1 MRRKNIASPTTIELI
16 AQECLAVRLR
26 MINRAVSR
34 IYDRALRPLG
44 LRVSQMNIL
53 VAVSQLGPTR
63 QQDVCRVLSLE
74 RSTLSR
80 DAERMRAK
88 GWLDAAPGEDART
101 SMLRITPAGKK
112 LLEKAMPAWDEAQQ
126 RAAALLGENV
136 AAGLGQIV
144 TTLRAKE
151 PVESR

>member
-34 IYDRALRPLG
+34 IYDRALRPFG

-53 VAVSQLGPTR
+53 VAVAQLGPAR
-63 QQDVCRVLSLE
+63 QQEVCRVLSLE

>member
-34 IYDRALRPLG
+34 IYDRALRPFG

-53 VAVSQLGPTR
+53 VAVAQLGPAR

-112 LLEKAMPAWDEAQQ
+112 LLENAIPAWDEAQQ
-126 RAAALLGENV
+126 QAAALLGENV
-136 AAGLGQIV
+136 ATALGQIV
-144 TTLRAKE
+144 TTLRAQG